1 MRNVFVAGHN
11 GMVGSSVVRRLKN
24 DSDVNV
30 VTVSKQEL
38 DLRDQVKVFNFFKDV
53 KVDEVVLAAAKVGG
67 IVANSTYG
75 AEFLNDNISIQT
87 NVIHGAYQGGV
98 KRLLFLGSSCIYP
111 RLAPQPIKE
120 EYLLTS
126 ALEPTNEPYALAK
139 IVGLKM
145 CQYYRKQYGVL
156 YHSLMPTNLYGVGD
170 NYHPNNSHVIPG
182 LIYKFHKAKTEN
194 TPFVEAWGTGT
205 PLREF
210 LYVDDLAT
218 VITNILKLDEPPD
231 WVNVGSNDEVTI
243 KDLTEL
249 ISSVVGYKG
258 VVKFDASK
266 PDGTP
271 RKKLDNS
278 MLHKLTP
285 VEYTN
290 LRVGLETAYSDY
302 LKKYIFD

>member
-182 LIYKFHKAKTEN
+182 LIKLKQKTHRLLRRGV
-194 TPFVEAWGTGT
+194 PVPHFVN
-205 PLREF
+205 F
-210 LYVDDLAT
+210 Y
-218 VITNILKLDEPPD
+218 
-231 WVNVGSNDEVTI
+231 
-243 KDLTEL
+243 
-249 ISSVVGYKG
+249 
-258 VVKFDASK
+258 
-266 PDGTP
+266 
-271 RKKLDNS
+271 
-278 MLHKLTP
+278 M
-285 VEYTN
+285 
-290 LRVGLETAYSDY
+290 
-302 LKKYIFD
+302 